1 MLRELDRH
9 LSSHSAWL
17 VNHAERHRADPRV
30 GTALAEAPTNSLVTT
45 PGPEGPGFSLRNES
59 FLFPASTEARSAG
72 PTRKSSGASL
82 SSCDGGLVI
91 AADEHSDVINRRMN
105 KSQQMR
111 WSRRGTDLLQVR
123 RATASLAPAPAN
135 CSKPIQPPVWPS
147 GLAMAG

>member
-1 MLRELDRH
+1 MMSPHPERPFLQLVMAVFQGEQSRGRQDRRRVRLWKVLRELDRH

-30 GTALAEAPTNSLVTT
+30 GTALAEASTNSL
-45 PGPEGPGFSLRNES
+45 
-59 FLFPASTEARSAG
+59 
-72 PTRKSSGASL
+72 
-82 SSCDGGLVI
+82 
-91 AADEHSDVINRRMN
+91 INRRMN

-123 RATASLAPAPAN
+123 RATASLAPAPAS